1 MDLRTRVTLLSE
13 SADRDWSAGAPPGN
27 ALGGAPSGDA
37 ASRPGDP
44 VGITTVRHPDHGTTR
59 LMRVMQTNAC
69 SLSCGYCPT
78 FCGGRVRRTYLDP
91 EEVTRVFMD
100 AHRRGLADGLF
111 LTSGVPGRP
120 SRMTDRM
127 LATVDLLRRREGFR
141 GYVHLKLLPGAEA
154 AQVETAVRL
163 SSRVS
168 INLEAPGEA
177 YVRALA
183 PEKDFDGDLLPK
195 LELAGRLALARRL
208 EAPGALSTVGPTTQ
222 FVVGAAGEQD
232 REILGLVARLERNRL
247 LHHAHFSAFQPV
259 VGTPLEGRRS
269 APAARELRLYQ
280 AEHHLR
286 QYGFEY
292 DELVFGSNGNLPL
305 DADPKTAW
313 ALAHP
318 ERFPLDVARAPY
330 EALVRVPGIG
340 PTTARALVAGRRRCV
355 IRWSGDLR
363 SAGVDM
369 ARAGWF
375 LALHGRRLA
384 SAPRHRQLRLFPP
397 GEHLTQAPF
406 RTPVPP
412 CAYR

>member
-13 SADRDWSAGAPPGN
+13 SADRDWSAGAPQGN
-27 ALGGAPSGDA
+27 VLGGAPAGDA

-44 VGITTVRHPDHGTTR
+44 VGITTVRHPGHGTTR

-280 AEHHLR
+280 AEHLLR

-305 DADPKTAW
+305 DDDPKTAW

-384 SAPRHRQLRLFPP
+384 SAPRPRQLRLFPP